1 MRTIA
6 VTGAGT
12 GLGRRVAAA
21 LDDVVAVD
29 VDGAVDLKPVLDSVE
44 AVVDVGCAPIGRD
57 DDGSTFVD
65 ATRRLLDAA
74 GDAGVR
80 HLVHLSSAAVYGAWP
95 NNPVPL
101 SEDAPVRPN
110 PGFAVAAAHA
120 EAERL
125 VAEWKDAHPG
135 TTAAVLRP
143 AVVVGPGAD
152 RDLAR
157 ALAGTTGLRPAEAA
171 RPIQYVHEDDV
182 VGAVLVALRGRLDGA
197 FNVAP
202 DGWVSDE
209 TARALAGGA
218 ARLALPERL
227 ARPLLAVGRAFGAD
241 RSWPGVGPYQRHPW
255 VVAADRLQA
264 AGWQP
269 VHTNEEA
276 YVLSGEG
283 SKLEISPRR
292 RQEVALGASVAA
304 IGAAVAGVVALVR
317 RRAT

>member
-12 GLGRRVAAA
+12 GLGRRLAAA
-21 LDDVVAVD
+21 LPDALL
-29 VDGAVDLKPVLDSVE
+29 VDGDEGADLKPVLEGAD
-44 AVVDVGCAPIGRD
+44 AVVTM
-57 DDGSTFVD
+57 GSEPVD
-65 ATRRLLDAA
+65 AVRRVLDAA
-74 GDAGVR
+74 GDAGVQ
-80 HLVHLSSAAVYGAWP
+80 HVVHLSSATVYGAWP
-95 NNPVPL
+95 DNPVPL

-110 PGFAVAAAHA
+110 PGFEPAAAHA
-120 EAERL
+120 ECERL

-135 TTAAVLRP
+135 TTATVLRP

-152 RDLAR
+152 RELAR

-182 VGAVLVALRGRLDGA
+182 VEAVAVALRNRLDGPY
-197 FNVAP
+197 NVAP

-209 TARALAGGA
+209 TARELAGGT

-227 ARPLLAVGRAFGAD
+227 ARPLLAVGRVLGVD
-241 RSWPGVGPYQRHPW
+241 RSWPGVAPYQRNPW

-269 VHTNEEA
+269 AHTNEEA

-292 RQEVALGASVAA
+292 RQEVALGAGVALL
-304 IGAAVAGVVALVR
+304 GGAVAGVVALVR
-317 RRAT
+317 RRRSR

>member
-6 VTGAGT
+6 VTGAGS
-12 GLGRRVAAA
+12 GLARRVATA
-21 LDDVVAVD
+21 LPDAVLGD
-29 VDGAVDLKPVLDSVE
+29 VDERADLKPVLEGVD
-44 AVVDVGCAPIGRD
+44 AVVTMGSAP
-57 DDGSTFVD
+57 VE
-65 ATRRLLDAA
+65 ATRRVLDAA
-74 GDAGVR
+74 GDVGVE
-80 HLVHLSSAAVYGAWP
+80 HVVHVSSATVYGAWP
-95 NNPVPL
+95 DNPVPL
-101 SEDAPVRPN
+101 SEDAPLRPN
-110 PGFAVAAAHA
+110 PGFGPAAAHA

-157 ALAGTTGLRPAEAA
+157 ALAGTAGLRPAEAA
-171 RPIQYVHEDDV
+171 RPIQYVHEDDLAD
-182 VGAVLVALRGRLDGA
+182 AVLVALRARLDGA
-197 FNVAP
+197 YNVAP
-202 DGWVSDE
+202 DGWVPDE

-227 ARPLLAVGRAFGAD
+227 ARPLLAAGRALGMD
-241 RSWPGVGPYQRHPW
+241 RPLPGVEPYQRHPW

-269 VHTNEEA
+269 AHTNEEA

-283 SKLEISPRR
+283 SKLEISPHR
-292 RQEVALGASVAA
+292 RQEVALGASAVALA
-304 IGAAVAGVVALVR
+304 GAAAGIVALSR
-317 RRAT
+317 RRRRRRVT

>member
-12 GLGRRVAAA
+12 GLGRRVAAV
-21 LDDVVAVD
+21 LKDSLLVDTDDA
-29 VDGAVDLKPVLDSVE
+29 GDLKPVLEGVDTVVTTGTDDVE
-44 AVVDVGCAPIGRD
+44 DV
-57 DDGSTFVD
+57 
-65 ATRRLLDAA
+65 RRVLDAA
-74 GDAGVR
+74 GDAGVD
-80 HLVHLSSAAVYGAWP
+80 HVVHLSSAVVYGAWP
-95 NNPVPL
+95 DNPVPL
-101 SEDAPVRPN
+101 SEEAPVRPN
-110 PGFAVAAAHA
+110 PGFAPAAAHA

-143 AVVVGPGAD
+143 AVVVGPGVD
-152 RDLAR
+152 RELAR
-157 ALAGTTGLRPAEAA
+157 ALAGTNVLRPAEAA

-182 VGAVLVALRGRLDGA
+182 ASAVAVAVRERLDGVY
-197 FNVAP
+197 NVAP

-227 ARPLLAVGRAFGAD
+227 ARPLLAVGRALGID
-241 RSWPGVGPYQRHPW
+241 RTWPGAAPYQRHPW
-255 VVAADRLQA
+255 VIAADRLQA

-269 VHTNEEA
+269 SHTNEEA

-292 RQEVALGASVAA
+292 RQEVALGAS
-304 IGAAVAGVVALVR
+304 AAVLAGVAAGVVALVR
-317 RRAT
+317 RRRRVR